1 MDKVLQYS
9 KQLYKDNKIGSLQI
23 NLDSEYL
30 PKVQFYIDIFEKD
43 KMKTYRFYFR
53 ASAYRLICYTEGLT
67 KEEQQEYEQFLG
79 SQFIQRDMV
88 GRNCVYYSNKWYNDV
103 DFDEFRNLV
112 DFFLIGPSISI
123 KLPRHMRNIN
133 RKMF

>member
-1 MDKVLQYS
+1 MDKILQYC
-9 KQLYKDNKIGSLQI
+9 KLLFKENKIGSLHI

-30 PKVQFYIDIFEKD
+30 PKVQFYIEIFNKD

-53 ASAYRLICYTEGLT
+53 ASSYRLICYTEGLT
-67 KEEQQEYEQFLG
+67 KEEQEEYEQFLG

-88 GRNCVYYSNKWYNDV
+88 GRNCIYYSNKWYNDV

-112 DFFLIGPSISI
+112 DFFLNSPSVSI